1 MVPERM
7 VEPKSK
13 LNHAHRVFMTTLLA
27 ASTRHCLTEKKKTV
41 KTQDTNHILAL
52 KPKTDRWA
60 GRKVN

>member
-7 VEPKSK
+7 VEPRSK

-27 ASTRHCLTEKKKTV
+27 ASTRRCLTEKKTV
-41 KTQDTNHILAL
+41 ETQDINHILAL